1 MNSDQKA
8 PTDDLAK
15 VLRELKAG
23 KIASSYL
30 LWGEAFLTREAL
42 NKIIAAI
49 LPEGDRAFNLFFM
62 EPDQTDVDKLCEE
75 LIAAPLLPANKVV
88 VVRQAAFLSPR
99 QQPLRILQQVR
110 EHLDKDPLRAAKD
123 FMTFLG
129 MAGWS
134 LEDLRDGGWKRIS
147 QEEWSRVL
155 DGERDENREKW
166 LPRILEICIGRQ
178 LLPQRRKADTDRLE
192 ELLTS
197 GLPDG
202 NVLILTAESVDKRKR
217 LIKILSE
224 TGRVLQFSA
233 AKGEARQQSL
243 LMDKTRELLERSGK
257 SLAPEAWLALGRK
270 TGFDLA
276 SSTSALEKLVAFT
289 GERNQIWQED
299 VEQVIGK
306 TKEDNVFDLT
316 TALGDKMA
324 PKALTV
330 LRELVGD
337 QGVQPLVVLSMLVRE
352 IRFLLHARIFIN
364 SGRLCSWQTGMDYP
378 QFQRKVMP
386 EIKALAGAREE
397 KGDLGDLSDEHPY
410 VIYQACRRAHRFSDA
425 ALIRCLKELARL
437 DLQMKTTGRDAHLL
451 LESFVL
457 SFCYDKAEA
466 IRA

>member
-1 MNSDQKA
+1 MNSEKKNPA
-8 PTDDLAK
+8 DDLVK
-15 VLRELKAG
+15 ILRELKAG

-30 LWGEAFLTREAL
+30 LLGESFQIREAL

-88 VVRQAAFLSPR
+88 VVRQAAFLAPR
-99 QQPLRILQQVR
+99 QQPLRMLQQVR
-110 EHLDKDPLRAAKD
+110 EHLDRDPLRAAKD

-155 DGERDENREKW
+155 DGEGDENRGKW
-166 LPRILEICIGRQ
+166 LPRVLEVCVGRQ

-202 NVLILTAESVDKRKR
+202 NVLILTAESIDKRKR

-233 AKGEARQQSL
+233 AKGETRGQSL

-257 SLAPEAWLALGRK
+257 SLAPAAWLALGRK
-270 TGFDLA
+270 TGFDLEA
-276 SSTSALEKLVAFT
+276 STRALEKLVAFT
-289 GERNQIWQED
+289 GERHQIRQED
-299 VEQVIGK
+299 IEQVIGK
-306 TKEDNVFDLT
+306 TKEDSVFDLT
-316 TALGDKMA
+316 TALGDKLA
-324 PKALTV
+324 SKALTV

-364 SGRLCSWQTGMDYP
+364 SGRLRSWQTGMDYG
-378 QFQRKVMP
+378 QFQRQVIP

-397 KGDLGDLSDEHPY
+397 KGELGDLSDEHPY
-410 VIYQACRRAHRFSDA
+410 VVYQACRRAHRFSDA
-425 ALIRCLKELARL
+425 TLIRCLQELAHL
-437 DLQMKTTGRDAHLL
+437 DVQMKTTGRDAHLL
-451 LESFVL
+451 LEGFVL
-457 SFCYDKAEA
+457 SFCFDKAEA
-466 IRA
+466 IKV

>member
-1 MNSDQKA
+1 MDVDKRNLA
-8 PTDDLAK
+8 DDLAK

-30 LWGEAFLTREAL
+30 LWGEPFLIRDAL
-42 NKIIAAI
+42 NKIVAAI

-75 LIAAPLLPANKVV
+75 LIAAPLLPVNKVV

-123 FMTFLG
+123 FMAFLG
-129 MAGWS
+129 VAGWT
-134 LEDLRDGGWKRIS
+134 LEDLQDGGWKRIS

-166 LPRILEICIGRQ
+166 LPRVLEICIGRQ

-202 NVLILTAESVDKRKR
+202 NVLILTAENIDKRKR
-217 LIKILSE
+217 LIKILYE

-243 LMDKTRELLERSGK
+243 LMDKTREMLERNGK
-257 SLAPEAWLALGRK
+257 FLVPEAWLALGRK

-276 SSTSALEKLVAFT
+276 SSTSAVEKLVAFT
-289 GERNQIWQED
+289 GERNQIRRED

-352 IRFLLHARIFIN
+352 IRFLLHARIFMN
-364 SGRLCSWQTGMDYP
+364 SGRLRSWQTGMDYG
-378 QFQRKVMP
+378 QFQRQVIP

-397 KGDLGDLSDEHPY
+397 KGEMGDLSDEHPY
-410 VIYQACRRAHRFSDA
+410 VVYQACRRAHRFSDA
-425 ALIRCLKELARL
+425 ALIRCLQDLAHL

-457 SFCYDKAEA
+457 NFCYDNAEA
-466 IRA
+466 VKV